1 MEAIF
6 SSTAL
11 ATRQREVKDAA
22 NEGVVRITENGNG
35 AFVFM
40 GERVFEDIISRERA
54 EAAYEARVEYVMHR
68 SEQDFASGR
77 HVVGLDALRSAVD
90 ARRAAAAARG

>member
-22 NEGVVRITENGNG
+22 RDGVVRITENGNG

-40 GERVFEDIISRERA
+40 GEQVFEDLIARERA
-54 EAAYEARVEYVMHR
+54 DAAYEARVEYAMRR
-68 SEQDFASGR
+68 SDGDFATGR
-77 HVVGLDALRSAVD
+77 HVTGLDALKSAV
-90 ARRAAAAARG
+90 AEKRAAKVRG